1 MSKFNSIKKKAT
13 SQRKASQKSRK
24 SPLKPQKAAAEKRI
38 KYRIVFKIFRFK
50 NKPLVIVTGCVAQ
63 AEGLEIKKRSPSV
76 DYVVGPQSYHKL
88 PDMIDRVDEVENSE
102 FLQNEKFKNLIFN
115 SSNLSSEFLSIQ
127 EGCDKFCSFCVVPY
141 TRGPEFSRP
150 VDDIVEETKKYV
162 SNGIKEII
170 LLGQNVNAYH
180 GIANDGKS
188 KDLAYLINKI
198 GEIEEIKR
206 IRYMTSHPIDMKDSL
221 INAHANN
228 SKLMPFLHLPIQSG
242 SDKILKKMN
251 RKHTVDDYL
260 RIVEKIRNVRPDIA
274 LSSDFI
280 VGFPEETDKDFED
293 TMKFIEKVNF
303 VIAYSFIYSP
313 RPGTPAQNKDNISIL
328 DKKARLSALQ
338 SLLTQQQIN
347 FNKSFVNKGMEVLFE
362 KVGRHKDQFINLVKN
377 KLDIVFANEQEILS
391 LINSKSFNDVVS
403 FSKELKKNIIITRG
417 EKGAVSI
424 NEDKV
429 VEVNAQ
435 SNLKI
440 KDLTGAGDLFAAGFL
455 LGYINGENLEQCG
468 NEGVIFAS
476 KIIQIYG
483 ARL

>member
-1 MSKFNSIKKKAT
+1 MSDKHIYIKSYGCQMNVYDSNRIKDLFSNKGYKITDDISKADLTVLNTCHIREKAVEKVYSDIGRVKKIKDKKKNM
-13 SQRKASQKSRK
+13 K
-24 SPLKPQKAAAEKRI
+24 
-38 KYRIVFKIFRFK
+38 
-50 NKPLVIVTGCVAQ
+50 LVVAGCVAQ

-88 PDMIDRVDEVENSE
+88 PEMIDNVDDVENSE

-180 GIANDGKS
+180 GTSSDGKS

-198 GEIEEIKR
+198 SEIEELKR

-221 INAHANN
+221 INAHASNT
-228 SKLMPFLHLPIQSG
+228 KLMPFLHLPIQSG

-251 RKHTVDDYL
+251 RKHSVDDYL
-260 RIVEKIRNVRPDIA
+260 KIVEKIRNVRPDIA

-293 TMKFIEKVNF
+293 TMKLIQKVNF

-313 RPGTPAQNKDNISIL
+313 RPGTPAQNKDNINKL

-347 FNKSFVNKGMEVLFE
+347 FNNSFVNKDMEVLFE
-362 KVGRHKDQFINLVKN
+362 KGGRYRDQFIGRTIYNQSTFVNSKKNLLNQIMDVK
-377 KLDIVFANEQEILS
+377 I
-391 LINSKSFNDVVS
+391 INSTN
-403 FSKELKKNIIITRG
+403 FS
-417 EKGAVSI
+417 
-424 NEDKV
+424 
-429 VEVNAQ
+429 
-435 SNLKI
+435 
-440 KDLTGAGDLFAAGFL
+440 
-455 LGYINGENLEQCG
+455 LEC
-468 NEGVIFAS
+468 
-476 KIIQIYG
+476 QI
-483 ARL
+483 